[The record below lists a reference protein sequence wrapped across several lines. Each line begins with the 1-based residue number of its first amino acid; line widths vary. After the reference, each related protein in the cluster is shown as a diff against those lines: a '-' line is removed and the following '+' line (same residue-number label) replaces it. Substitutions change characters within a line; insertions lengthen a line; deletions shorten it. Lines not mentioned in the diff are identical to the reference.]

1 MSDKLIKDELDD
13 EEQEILDAYE
23 RGELVRVPDV
33 EQAMAEAQEMA
44 RNTLAKTRR
53 LQLRVTERDFLLAN
67 ARAHQEGVSRQS
79 LLSSVIHKYLSGR
92 LVEKE
97 YPTIQ

>member
-1 MSDKLIKDELDD
+1 MKYVLD
-13 EEQEILDAYE
+13 EEEQDILDAFE
-23 RGELVRVPDV
+23 RGELIPVPDM
-33 EQAMAEAQEMA
+33 EREIAEAQEMA